1 MKPNPGKFGL
11 MKEVFG
17 SILDW
22 VRLPWDR
29 GKRCKPKAPEWLQP
43 SDPGRKPKS
52 QRVSQSQ
59 APSGAEVLGHY
70 S

>member
-1 MKPNPGKFGL
+1 MKPDPGTFGL
-11 MKEVFG
+11 MEEVSQ

-29 GKRCKPKAPEWLQP
+29 GKRCNPKAHEWFQP
-43 SDPGRKPKS
+43 SDPGRKPTS
-52 QRVSQSQ
+52 QKVSQSQ